1 MQNKMIKL
9 VVLTVIFCLYQN
21 VRAGHVINAAKV
33 GVINSEIIMKTPELI
48 KQYQD
53 EIANMQRTQEELI
66 KSLDLD
72 LEKRYNAL
80 TAKAKIS
87 DIATLEKEQD
97 ALKDAKDKRDLE
109 AKAASERI
117 QRTANRVMEQFGKLV
132 QEAAQNVLQALGLDL
147 IIDKNATLA
156 YNKAIDITNELIA
169 EIKAIQAKSVKPA
182 VTTKETT
189 PKGK

>member
-21 VRAGHVINAAKV
+21 VRAGHVINAAKI